1 MQTFAKHLE
10 EEKTFWS
17 YYKWGYLN
25 YLQKWYSDAKKAKE
39 KAILFADSHS
49 LIFYALRL
57 EAKIEKVAP
66 KEASSELDK
75 IGALDLNED
84 VLDSFLEKY
93 QKDLSERQI
102 QKAREVI
109 KMGMKLKEKL
119 ERANSDQDKLSVL
132 RKFKDLSQ
140 EMLSGEEFPPD
151 IRGKIKRHCNGRK
164 TSPRVRRADP
174 SKTRCPGWLNYSK
187 ILLLGK
193 L

>member
-1 MQTFAKHLE
+1 M
-10 EEKTFWS
+10 
-17 YYKWGYLN
+17 N

-49 LIFYALRL
+49 LIFYALQL

-151 IRGKIKRHCNGRK
+151 IRGKIKKGTATAEKRLLELEEQI
-164 TSPRVRRADP
+164 RVKQDALD
-174 SKTRCPGWLNYSK
+174 G
-187 ILLLGK
+187 
-193 L
+193 

>member
-1 MQTFAKHLE
+1 M
-10 EEKTFWS
+10 
-17 YYKWGYLN
+17 N
-25 YLQKWYSDAKKAKE
+25 YLQKWYSDARKAKD

-57 EAKIEKVAP
+57 EANIEKVAP

-132 RKFKDLSQ
+132 RKFKDLSK

-151 IRGKIKRHCNGRK
+151 IRGKIKKGTATAEKRLLELEEQI
-164 TSPRVRRADP
+164 RVKQDALD
-174 SKTRCPGWLNYSK
+174 G
-187 ILLLGK
+187 
-193 L
+193 